1 MDQHADIAKPAG
13 PRRWRAQAALTVAA
27 WPIAFLVVIA
37 VSTVFDNAFASL
49 PRPLRALVL
58 SGVVVAVMVNLV
70 MPTIGAGLARRLPT
84 SPDTK
89 HRPDARESE
98 RR

>member
-1 MDQHADIAKPAG
+1 M
-13 PRRWRAQAALTVAA
+13 LTLAA

-49 PRPLRALVL
+49 PRPLVALVL
-58 SGVVVAVMVNLV
+58 SGVVVAVMVNLRDAHHRRGPHQEASRV
-70 MPTIGAGLARRLPT
+70 AGHEGPTGR
-84 SPDTK
+84 
-89 HRPDARESE
+89 RESE